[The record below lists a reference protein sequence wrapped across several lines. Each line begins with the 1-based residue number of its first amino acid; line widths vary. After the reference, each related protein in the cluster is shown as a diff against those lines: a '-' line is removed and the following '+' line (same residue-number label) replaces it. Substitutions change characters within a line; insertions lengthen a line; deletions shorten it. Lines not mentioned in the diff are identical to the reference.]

1 MRTNFLRQT
10 WTSPIHVFVDCISFT
25 SHDQRSIKAT
35 LATLS
40 QFEIVLL
47 QVMSWWTSALVVQW
61 RRKYCHHGHWSTH
74 SSTPLTSWRNQP
86 GCNWEKKE
94 TKTNQSTGLYDPC
107 FAIWISLLFFIL
119 IPPVQKSGSG
129 IETIILLSLWVAVSS
144 SLTQPVFL
152 IDHYPVRRFT
162 ICKTSRNAIQDICAT
177 LPPTSI
183 SARASTIK
191 HKNEFMCML
200 ARMKQ
205 LKSAFCQ
212 LVNCEQ
218 VPIPTFYK
226 A

>member
-1 MRTNFLRQT
+1 
-10 WTSPIHVFVDCISFT
+10 
-25 SHDQRSIKAT
+25 
-35 LATLS
+35 
-40 QFEIVLL
+40 
-47 QVMSWWTSALVVQW
+47 MSWWTSALVVQW
-61 RRKYCHHGHWSTH
+61 RRKYCHHGHWSTQ

-94 TKTNQSTGLYDPC
+94 TKTNQATGLYDPC
-107 FAIWISLLFFIL
+107 FAILISSLIIS
-119 IPPVQKSGSG
+119 IPPGQKSESG
-129 IETIILLSLWVAVSS
+129 METIILLSLWVAVSS

-152 IDHYPVRRFT
+152 IDHYPLRGFT
-162 ICKTSRNAIQDICAT
+162 IYKISRNAIQDICAT

-205 LKSAFCQ
+205 LKSAFYQ

-218 VPIPTFYK
+218 VRIPTFYK

>member
-1 MRTNFLRQT
+1 
-10 WTSPIHVFVDCISFT
+10 
-25 SHDQRSIKAT
+25 
-35 LATLS
+35 
-40 QFEIVLL
+40 
-47 QVMSWWTSALVVQW
+47 MSWWTFGLVVQW
-61 RRKYCHHGHWSTH
+61 GRKYCHHGHWSTH

-94 TKTNQSTGLYDPC
+94 TKTNQSTGLYYPC
-107 FAIWISLLFFIL
+107 FAIWISLLIIL
-119 IPPVQKSGSG
+119 ILPVQKSGSG
-129 IETIILLSLWVAVSS
+129 METIILLLLWVAVSS